1 MTLERDGES
10 YLVERPLTS
19 RYKGLINIQ
28 YAVRR
33 WVFDVTAQLNGPMRL
48 PELDG
53 NMVDAVDNPDL
64 SPVYPMFFAQVSYKI
79 SNLTIYAGCE
89 NIGNYKQPKPIVV
102 PEGGPYAPGFNS
114 SMVWGPLTGIKGY
127 VGIRLNIY

>member
-1 MTLERDGES
+1 
-10 YLVERPLTS
+10 
-19 RYKGLINIQ
+19 
-28 YAVRR
+28 
-33 WVFDVTAQLNGPMRL
+33 MRL

-53 NMVDAVDNPDL
+53 NLDKAINNPTL

-79 SNLTIYAGCE
+79 SNLTIYVGCE
-89 NIGNYKQPKPIVV
+89 NIGNYKQDKPIVV

-127 VGIRLNIY
+127 VGIRLNLY